1 MSESEEVEA
10 VRRILAEK
18 EGGCPRTAT
27 MSGRCR
33 KYTDIWRRKGFRY
46 DVVRQVIQNS
56 IENA

>member
-1 MSESEEVEA
+1 
-10 VRRILAEK
+10 
-18 EGGCPRTAT
+18 

-33 KYTDIWRRKGFRY
+33 KYTEYLGRKGFRY